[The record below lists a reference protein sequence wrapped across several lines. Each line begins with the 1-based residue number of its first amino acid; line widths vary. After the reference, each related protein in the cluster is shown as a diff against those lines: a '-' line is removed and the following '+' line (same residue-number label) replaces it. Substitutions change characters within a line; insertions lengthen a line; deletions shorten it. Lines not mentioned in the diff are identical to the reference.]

1 MGLVVNPVAGLG
13 GRVGLGG
20 TDGPERVR
28 RAMELGAR
36 PLAGARAAQA
46 LRALRARLEAGDLE
60 VLTVP
65 GPMGADAVRAAGLV
79 PVVVPMRAVAVVV
92 ASTPRGERRAPT
104 VADAVATDGTEAV
117 ATGGSHTTSTV
128 VAASPDASGADA
140 ASAATTECVSTSA
153 AETGPVASGTD
164 ATSVVA
170 IRADAAF
177 ADAPG
182 GGTAFTVTAGSVV
195 TSGDATSVDV
205 AGAVVASVDG
215 DEAGAGVGTSSGDA
229 TSADPVGSVASA
241 SASAS
246 ATATGAGTVTASAH
260 TTSAVRA
267 LVGAGV
273 DLLLF
278 AGGDGTA
285 RDVLRA
291 VPGEG
296 GDRCPVLGIPT
307 GVKMHSAVFAVG
319 PAAAGEVAGAWLA
332 GSGGVRLRDAE
343 VMDRDEGALRDGRVA
358 SRLFGW
364 LPVPDV
370 PARVQQRKTGS
381 TATTGD
387 ASTGIAA
394 EVAGRVGEG
403 PLVLGPGTTTRA
415 VATALGADASLA
427 GVDVLALRAGRA
439 DVVARDTGEA
449 ELLARIGAG
458 PCWIGLSPIG
468 GQGFLLGRGN
478 QQISP
483 RVLRAAGGR
492 DRLLVLC
499 PEHKLAALGGRPL
512 LLDTGDPELD
522 AELSGYLPVLTGH
535 RRISLYPAT
544 H

>member
-1 MGLVVNPVAGLG
+1 MTSGRRPRVGLVVNPVAGLG

-28 RAMELGAR
+28 RALELGAR
-36 PLAGARAAQA
+36 PLAGERAAQA
-46 LRALRARLEAGDLE
+46 LRALRDRVPAPGP
-60 VLTVP
+60 VVVTVP
-65 GPMGADAVRAAGLV
+65 GAMGEDAVRAAGLLPEVVSVRV
-79 PVVVPMRAVAVVV
+79 PVPVLMGG
-92 ASTPRGERRAPT
+92 AS
-104 VADAVATDGTEAV
+104 V
-117 ATGGSHTTSTV
+117 GG
-128 VAASPDASGADA
+128 A
-140 ASAATTECVSTSA
+140 
-153 AETGPVASGTD
+153 
-164 ATSVVA
+164 SVVS
-170 IRADAAF
+170 
-177 ADAPG
+177 G
-182 GGTAFTVTAGSVV
+182 VSGGTGEWGRPTDP
-195 TSGDATSVDV
+195 TSP
-205 AGAVVASVDG
+205 
-215 DEAGAGVGTSSGDA
+215 
-229 TSADPVGSVASA
+229 AD
-241 SASAS
+241 
-246 ATATGAGTVTASAH
+246 TL
-260 TTSAVRA
+260 SAVQA
-267 LVGAGV
+267 LVTAGV

-285 RDVLRA
+285 RDVLRSLSDHGA
-291 VPGEG
+291 PD
-296 GDRCPVLGIPT
+296 GDPCPVLGIPT

-319 PAAAGEVAGAWLA
+319 PGAAGEVAAAWLA
-332 GSGGVRLRDAE
+332 GGGGVRLRDAE

-387 ASTGIAA
+387 AAIGIAA

-403 PLVLGPGTTTRA
+403 RLVLGPGTTTRA
-415 VATALGADASLA
+415 VARALGADSSLA

-439 DVVARDTGEA
+439 EAVARDTGEA
-449 ELLARIGAG
+449 ELLAGIGDG

-492 DRLLVLC
+492 ARLLVLC